1 MSYNNNNTR
10 VPYKIVDNADLEEL
24 IREYSNDR
32 KRVIKR
38 YGNLSTWDVSAIS
51 NFTGTFRHFNFNN
64 EDDDVSNWNVSNAT
78 NMKHMFFGCLTFN
91 CDLSQWDVSNVVNM
105 DGMFMGC
112 EQFNSP
118 LDSWDVSKV
127 KSMTRM
133 FMNCEQLNQP
143 LNSWNVAQV
152 TNMNGMF
159 INCRQFNQ
167 PLNSWN
173 PVNKCASLEMFMNCP
188 NMLVRID
195 YLPPFF
201 LDNPPVFEDWQRWK
215 GAVKESGKP
224 FFDKYLADFNKLKKY
239 KLKQFTYESIHPHN
253 PNIAQ
258 KMAMSS
264 KDINEYIGK
273 FLGGKQ
279 IRRMRIRSKRR
290 KSMKVRRKSMSR
302 KYKKTYKK

>member
-1 MSYNNNNTR
+1 MSYNNATK

-32 KRVIKR
+32 QRVIKR

-51 NFTGTFRHFNFNN
+51 NFSGTFRNFDFNN

-78 NMKHMFFGCLTFN
+78 NMKNMFFGCLTFN
-91 CDLSQWDVSNVVNM
+91 CNLSRWDVSNVVNM

-112 EQFNSP
+112 EQFDSP
-118 LDSWDVSKV
+118 LDLWDVSKV

-133 FMNCEQLNQP
+133 CMNCEQLNQP

-159 INCRQFNQ
+159 INCLQFNQ
-167 PLNSWN
+167 PLNSWT
-173 PVNKCASLEMFMNCP
+173 PVNKCTSLEMFMNCP
-188 NMLVRID
+188 ILTRID
-195 YLPPFF
+195 YLPHFF

-224 FFDKYLADFNKLKKY
+224 FFDKYLADFNKLKKQN
-239 KLKQFTYESIHPHN
+239 LKQLTYASLHPSN
-253 PNIAQ
+253 QSNIAQ
-258 KMAMSS
+258 NRTLQNNDLNK
-264 KDINEYIGK
+264 YIGDY
-273 FLGGKQ
+273 FGGRR
-279 IRRMRIRSKRR
+279 IRRMRIRSNRR
-290 KSMKVRRKSMSR
+290 KSMKVIRKGMRR